1 MRVVVAGAS
10 GTIGRPLVAQL
21 LAAGH
26 TVVGVTRSD
35 RGAQAL
41 RALGAEPVVADAL
54 DAAAVEHAVRG
65 ARPEVVIEE
74 LTALPRHYTPEAM
87 REALAANTQVWTVG
101 GANVQAA
108 AERAGA
114 RRYVAQSG
122 CYYYVPG
129 SGLATEE
136 TSFAVDAPP
145 LIAGGARA
153 LRWIEERVLGARSLE
168 GIVLRYGFFY
178 GPGTWYAADGSVAEQ
193 VRRRQFPVT
202 GGGGGVWSFVH
213 IEDAVAATLA
223 ALTREARG
231 AYNVADDEPSP
242 LAVWLPA
249 YARWL
254 KAPEPPQV
262 SADEVEDADA
272 RFYAM
277 QLRGASNAKAKREL
291 EFQPRRRQWLGDTK

>member
-1 MRVVVAGAS
+1 M
-10 GTIGRPLVAQL
+10 
-21 LAAGH
+21 
-26 TVVGVTRSD
+26 
-35 RGAQAL
+35 
-41 RALGAEPVVADAL
+41 VADAL
-54 DAAAVEHAVRG
+54 DAAAVERAVRG
-65 ARPEVVIEE
+65 AKPEVVIEE
-74 LTALPRHYTPEAM
+74 LTALPQDYTPEAM
-87 REALAANTQVWTVG
+87 RDALAASNQARTVG

-129 SGLATEE
+129 PGLATEQ

-145 LIAGGARA
+145 LVAGGARA
-153 LRWIEERVLGARSLE
+153 LLRVEKRVLGAQSLD

-202 GGGGGVWSFVH
+202 GDGGGVWSFVH
-213 IEDAVAATLA
+213 IADAAAATLA
-223 ALTREARG
+223 ALTRGARG
-231 AYNVADDEPSP
+231 AYNVADDEPSSV
-242 LAVWLPA
+242 AVWLPA

-254 KAPEPPQV
+254 GAPAPAQV
-262 SADEVEDADA
+262 SADEVEDADT

-277 QLRGASNAKAKREL
+277 QLRGASNAKLKHEL
-291 EFQPRRRQWLGDTK
+291 GLQPRRREWLGETK